1 MKKDRTI
8 QRFGAGC
15 AAAAIGVAA
24 LLGGTGGASAA
35 TVTGWVGPAGTTGY
49 LHTST
54 IINAPDLTAQSKI
67 YHSFGQSSPDGKLGV
82 RPRLFKSGA
91 LCQASDYQ
99 YNFYTA
105 TELTAGTE
113 NTCGSGSYNSHGF
126 VALWNASTNTYN
138 EYVTFPS
145 NPLNWTDPAASSARS
160 APTTITDADRKS
172 GVNARGQ
179 KFGSAATADA
189 DEQADLDL
197 ILAIGNDG
205 AVGFVKTADLNKAPA
220 ANPESAKRAAG
231 QRDIALWNREGNQRI
246 GTFSIR

>member
-1 MKKDRTI
+1 
-8 QRFGAGC
+8 
-15 AAAAIGVAA
+15 
-24 LLGGTGGASAA
+24 
-35 TVTGWVGPAGTTGY
+35 VGPAGATGY

-99 YNFYTA
+99 YNFFTA

-126 VALWNASTNTYN
+126 VALWNSSTNTYN

-145 NPLNWTDPAASSARS
+145 NPLNWTDPAASSARTAS
-160 APTTITDADRKS
+160 APITDADRKS

-189 DEQADLDL
+189 EEQADLDL

-220 ANPESAKRAAG
+220 ATPESAKKTSG
-231 QRDIALWNREGNQRI
+231 QRDIALWNREGSQRI